1 MDHVLVKD
9 KSSETGQNGTQI
21 KLEANE
27 SHYAIFYELGVDCK
41 RGAARFVVPH
51 SVPQVLNLFS
61 RYGYRVVCS
70 AACGRQNSLRM
81 CWTLAKEVTPS

>member
-9 KSSETGQNGTQI
+9 KSSEKGQNGTQI

-27 SHYAIFYELGVDCK
+27 SHYPILYELGVEFE

-51 SVPQVLNLFS
+51 SVPQVLNLLS
-61 RYGYRVVCS
+61 RYGYRVVCCAS
-70 AACGRQNSLRM
+70 CGRQNSPRM
-81 CWTLAKEVTPS
+81 CWTLAKE